1 MPTRTKTPA
10 QTVPDFALANHGP
23 LFLLRSLTVA
33 SDAPQD
39 WHVTMDEFV
48 ASLGVTNAVL
58 PQFAQVSMLGG
69 AIRWSE
75 VSRKKQHVS
84 L

>member
-33 SDAPQD
+33 SEAPQD
-39 WHVTMDEFV
+39 WHVTIDEFV
-48 ASLGVTNAVL
+48 APLGVMNAAV
-58 PQFAQVSMLGG
+58 PHFAQVRMLGG
-69 AIRWSE
+69 AIGKLAVE
-75 VSRKKQHVS
+75 